1 MSRLMGFVLFVLAL
15 FVWYWIAHNGP
26 VAEGQS

>member
-1 MSRLMGFVLFVLAL
+1 MGFVLFVLAL